1 MNIFC
6 VHRSPELSAQAL
18 HDKHVVKMV
27 LETAQILS
35 TVCHKHGWAA
45 DGMYRPTHKNHPS
58 VVWAGASLSNYYW
71 LIDHGI
77 ALCEEYTYRFRR
89 THKSAA
95 VIDLCYE
102 RTPTFED
109 YSLTPFAQ
117 AMPDEFKNP
126 VDAVAAY
133 RAYYLGRKVQQ
144 SRWTRRP
151 APDFIPKDLFT
162 MRTKQVKP
170 AVVSDS
176 APADAPVAARARG
189 PRSVAAEATI
199 SLLVGDNPKRP
210 GSKAHEV
217 FAMYRDGMS
226 VAEFTAAVGAAAT
239 TNLVYD
245 AGHGFIQIEGY
256 TPPKVF
262 TRKERAPKA
271 EKAPKAVKAP
281 KAPKAPKASKED
293 GVPKVKRA
301 DIEAE
306 AEVIEETID

>member
-6 VHRSPELSAQAL
+6 LHRSPELSARAQ

-35 TVCHKHGWAA
+35 TVCHKYGWWV
-45 DGMYRPTHKNHPS
+45 DGMYRPTHANHPS
-58 VVWAGASLSNYYW
+58 VVWAGESLSNYYW
-71 LIDHGI
+71 LIDHGL
-77 ALCEEYTYRFRR
+77 ALCEEYTYRFSRK
-89 THKSAA
+89 HKSST

-102 RTPTFED
+102 RTPTFEN

-126 VDAVAAY
+126 ADAVAAY

-151 APDFIPKDLFT
+151 VPDFIPKELFI
-162 MRTKQVKP
+162 MGTKQVKHEV
-170 AVVSDS
+170 ASES
-176 APADAPVAARARG
+176 APADAPVAARSRG
-189 PRSVAAEATI
+189 PRSVAAEAAI
-199 SLLVGDNPKRP
+199 SLLVGANPKRP
-210 GSKAHEV
+210 GSKAYEV
-217 FAMYRDGMS
+217 FSLYRDGMS
-226 VAEFTAAVGAAAT
+226 VAEFTAAAGAAGT

-245 AGHGFIQIEGY
+245 AAHGFIAIEGY
-256 TPPKVF
+256 TPAKVF

-271 EKAPKAVKAP
+271 EKAPKAAKAVKAP
-281 KAPKAPKASKED
+281 KAAKAT
-293 GVPKVKRA
+293 KVKRA
-301 DIEAE
+301 DIAAE